1 MPRVRWLAEI
11 RGRLRRRIGS
21 AFPASALAFFA
32 LLMGA
37 AVVMGSDAAEPP
49 LRIPSNVAWTAETI
63 AIASSGD
70 AFRGSLLGR
79 RCDRCHGRE
88 GFSSTASVPNL
99 ASMDRLVIWKQLD
112 DFRSGKRSSRVM
124 QPIANSLTLQ
134 DSADVA
140 AYYSMMPIKPD
151 PQDDRAF
158 PQPLSDPK
166 HEVVAGRLIGSGDGS
181 RGLPPCQAC
190 HGPIGFVVGAPSLA
204 TQNGS
209 YLLEQLDAFA
219 NGGRSN
225 DINLRMRSIAAQL
238 TEDER
243 HALAESYGAGV
254 AESGSRFGER

>member
-1 MPRVRWLAEI
+1 VPHAKLLSKVRGGLNS
-11 RGRLRRRIGS
+11 RIG
-21 AFPASALAFFA
+21 PAIPALVILI
-32 LLMGA
+32 LLFGT
-37 AVVMGSDAAEPP
+37 AVLMGSDIAEPP
-49 LRIPSNVAWTAETI
+49 VRIPSNVAWTAETI
-63 AIASSGD
+63 EMASSGD
-70 AFRGSLLGR
+70 AFRGSLIGR

-88 GFSSTASVPNL
+88 GFSSSPTIPNL

-124 QPIANSLTLQ
+124 QPIANSLSLQ

-140 AYYSMMPIKPD
+140 AYYRTMPIEPD

-158 PQPLSDPK
+158 PQPMSDPQ
-166 HEVVAGRLIGSGDGS
+166 HEAVAGRLIGTGDGS

-204 TQNGS
+204 TQNAT
-209 YLLEQLDAFA
+209 YLLEQLEAFA
-219 NGGRSN
+219 SGRRAN

-254 AESGSRFGER
+254 AESGSKFSGR

>member
-1 MPRVRWLAEI
+1 MAPDRWLAENSGEVSRWMARAI
-11 RGRLRRRIGS
+11 L
-21 AFPASALAFFA
+21 ALAIFA
-32 LLMGA
+32 MLWGT
-37 AVVMGSDAAEPP
+37 AVVMGSDAAEPAA
-49 LRIPSNVAWTAETI
+49 RVPSNVAWTAETI
-63 AIASSGD
+63 AMASSGD
-70 AFRGSLLGR
+70 AFRGSLIGR

-88 GFSSTASVPNL
+88 GFSSSAAVPNL

-112 DFRSGKRSSRVM
+112 DFRAGKRSSRVM

-140 AYYSMMPIKPD
+140 AYYWMIPIKPD

-158 PQPLSDPK
+158 PQPLSDPS
-166 HEVVAGRLIGSGDGS
+166 HAAVAGRLIGSGDGS

-204 TQNGS
+204 TQNSS

-219 NGGRSN
+219 NGGRAN
-225 DINLRMRSIAAQL
+225 DINMRMRSIAAQL

-243 HALAESYGAGV
+243 HALAESYGSGV
-254 AESGSRFGER
+254 AESDSRFFGR

>member
-1 MPRVRWLAEI
+1 MAPDRWLAEN
-11 RGRLRRRIGS
+11 RGEVNRRI
-21 AFPASALAFFA
+21 ARAILRLAIFA
-32 LLMGA
+32 TLWGT
-37 AVVMGSDAAEPP
+37 AVVMGSDTAEPP
-49 LRIPSNVAWTAETI
+49 VRVPSNVAWTAETI
-63 AIASSGD
+63 ALASSGN

-88 GFSSTASVPNL
+88 GFSSSASVPNL
-99 ASMDRLVIWKQLD
+99 ASIDRLVIWKQLD

-140 AYYSMMPIKPD
+140 AYYWMMPIKPD

-158 PQPLSDPK
+158 PQPLSDPS
-166 HEVVAGRLIGSGDGS
+166 HAAVAGRLIGSGDGS

-219 NGGRSN
+219 NGGRAN
-225 DINLRMRSIAAQL
+225 DINMRMRSIATQL

>member
-1 MPRVRWLAEI
+1 VPRGKWLAEI
-11 RGRLRRRIGS
+11 RAELKRRT
-21 AFPASALAFFA
+21 APVVLALATVIF
-32 LLMGA
+32 LWVT
-37 AVVMGSDAAEPP
+37 AVVVGSNAAEPP
-49 LRIPSNVAWTAETI
+49 VRIPSNVAWTAETI
-63 AIASSGD
+63 EMASSGD
-70 AFRGSLLGR
+70 AFRGSLIGR

-88 GFSSTASVPNL
+88 GFSSSPSVPNL

-124 QPIANSLTLQ
+124 QPIANSLSMQ

-140 AYYSMMPIKPD
+140 AYYWMMPIFSD

-158 PQPLSDPK
+158 PQPMSDPRN
-166 HEVVAGRLIGSGDGS
+166 EAVAGRLINSGDGS

-190 HGPIGFVVGAPSLA
+190 HGPIGFVQGAPSLA
-204 TQNGS
+204 TQNAT
-209 YLLEQLDAFA
+209 YLLEQLEAFA
-219 NGGRSN
+219 SGSRAN

-254 AESGSRFGER
+254 AESGFRFAGR